1 MARTFTSNK
10 ILKGTNGRLWVN
22 AEPMADVKSFEAK
35 SSADFEEIS
44 VNGDFG
50 KKHVFTAYSISGTM
64 TLHKIDSYIFN
75 LYADAYQRGEMP
87 DVYIIAS
94 ITDPQ
99 TSQTQRIRLTGVQF
113 SEITLLQFENG
124 TVLEEEVPFTAE
136 GVKPLDGI
144 TR

>member
-22 AEPMADVKSFEAK
+22 TEPMADVKSFEAK

-99 TSQTQRIRLTGVQF
+99 TSQTQRVRLTGVQF

>member
-1 MARTFTSNK
+1 MGKFSHNKVIRGTF
-10 ILKGTNGRLWVN
+10 GRVWVN
-22 AEPMADVKSFEAK
+22 GELMANVKSFEAK
-35 SSADFEEIS
+35 MTIDYEDLDI
-44 VNGDFG
+44 NGDFAQ
-50 KKHVFTAYSISGTM
+50 KKRYMGYSIAGTM

-99 TSQTQRIRLTGVQF
+99 TSQTQRVRLTGVQF

-136 GVKPLDGI
+136 GVKPLDSI